1 MDSGRGLTARVYD
14 SPKLADALLQLSF
27 LLDDRLARIA
37 AEHDLSVIHV
47 RLLRVLRDRE
57 PGMFELAQQ
66 LDLKKS
72 TLSGLV
78 NRAER
83 RGLVERMASP
93 DDGRA
98 AKLRVTAEGRKISRV
113 IDERVNAEMEKL
125 AAVLPGTERD
135 RFARAVSQLVAG
147 GARRLAT
154 DPAGS

>member
-1 MDSGRGLTARVYD
+1 LDSGRGATVRVHD
-14 SPKLADALLQLSF
+14 SPQLADALLQLSF
-27 LLDDRLARIA
+27 LLDNTVARIA

-66 LDLKKS
+66 LELKKS

-78 NRAER
+78 NRSER
-83 RGLVERMASP
+83 RGLVERTASP

-98 AKLRVTAEGRKISRV
+98 ARLRVTAEGRKISRV

-125 AAVLPGTERD
+125 AAVLPRTERD
-135 RFARAVSQLVAG
+135 RLARVVSQLVTG
-147 GARRLAT
+147 GVRRLAT
-154 DPAGS
+154 DPAGA